1 MIGNAVLAMIK
12 SNAAITTAFGT
23 NIFPV
28 IIPQEIKGNVLIFGV
43 KSIEVE
49 HSKDAS
55 HLNAV
60 EVDIHIYSKDYPFVQ
75 NQSRKVRD
83 VLNKNKGTF
92 SGIEISDVEF
102 QDYSDDYDTKGER
115 FCGILT
121 FHFFTDENF

>member
-1 MIGNAVLAMIK
+1 MIGDAVLAMIK
-12 SNAAITTAFGT
+12 SNAAITAAFGDR
-23 NIFPV
+23 IFPV
-28 IIPQEIKGNVLIFGV
+28 IIPQEVKGNVMIFGV

-49 HSKDAS
+49 HSKNAS

-60 EVDIHIYSKDYPFVQ
+60 EVDIHIYSKDYVFVQ
-75 NQSRKVRD
+75 SQCRATRST
-83 VLNKNKGTF
+83 LNKNKGTF
-92 SGIEISDVEF
+92 AGIVISDVEF